1 MRQNRPMAPYIVHGL
16 TRSYFTRK
24 VTGYLDYTDRPWRL
38 EPCPPSL
45 HPAATEAG
53 WTGGIP
59 VVTAPDGELMW
70 DSTAIIEYLDETC
83 PSPPLLPPDPPGRA
97 RVRAIALSIACEI
110 HPLNNLRVLDYLTG
124 QLGLDEAQRMAWYRH
139 WVEGGLAAVEALLAA
154 HPATGRFC
162 HGDTPGLAD
171 CVLVPQV
178 FNARRFD
185 CRLDHVPT
193 VTRIAAACEALD
205 AFARAAPAAQPD
217 AE

>member
-1 MRQNRPMAPYIVHGL
+1 MKLYTYFRSSAAFRVRIALHLKGLDATAVPVHL
-16 TRSYFTRK
+16 TRD
-24 VTGYLDYTDRPWRL
+24 GGAQHGPDYRAVN
-38 EPCPPSL
+38 
-45 HPAATEAG
+45 PAALVPAL
-53 WTGGIP
+53 
-59 VVTAPDGELMW
+59 VDGELTLTQ
-70 DSTAIIEYLDETC
+70 SLAIIEYLDETC

>member
-1 MRQNRPMAPYIVHGL
+1 MRPPVGGAFARGACRADSAPHAPAEVREAREGHDI
-16 TRSYFTRK
+16 
-24 VTGYLDYTDRPWRL
+24 DRAVEREL
-38 EPCPPSL
+38 EPV
-45 HPAATEAG
+45 PAGPE
-53 WTGGIP
+53 
-59 VVTAPDGELMW
+59 
-70 DSTAIIEYLDETC
+70 
-83 PSPPLLPPDPPGRA
+83 PGRA
-97 RVRAIALSIACEI
+97 QHR
-110 HPLNNLRVLDYLTG
+110 
-124 QLGLDEAQRMAWYRH
+124 GLE
-139 WVEGGLAAVEALLAA
+139 GLAEVVAA

-205 AFARAAPAAQPD
+205 AFARAAPAAQPE